1 MSHILAYCSP
11 AHGHLFPLA
20 AVLEELHGRG
30 HEIVLRT
37 LAGEVE
43 GMRARGFDAA
53 PIAPQAEAIEMDD
66 WKARTPPGVSVR
78 ALQVFLARAQHD
90 APDLRAAIA
99 AEKPDALLVD
109 VLTWGALGAAEAWGG
124 PWACFCPFPLP
135 LRSRLGPP
143 GGLGLRPA
151 SGPLGRLRDRAL
163 QPLLRAGFDRAS
175 LRGLNE
181 VRAGL
186 GLPPLAHTEELFLA
200 PPLLLYM
207 SAEPFEYPRPDW
219 PERIVEVGPCLWE
232 PPGKLPAEL
241 RDIEAPLVLVTSS
254 TEFQDD
260 GRLVQVALE
269 ALAGEPFHV
278 VATLP
283 AANEPGLRVPANA
296 TVLRFAP
303 HTPILERCACAIT
316 HGGMGAT
323 QKALALGV
331 PVCAVPFARDQPEVA
346 RRVEVAG
353 AGSRLPASRL
363 RPDRLRA
370 KVREAVARKAGAE
383 RVAAGF
389 AAAGGAV
396 AAADAFEARLL
407 GGDRPPTTS

>member
-1 MSHILAYCSP
+1 MSRVLAYCSP
-11 AHGHLFPLA
+11 AHGHLFPLT
-20 AVLEELHGRG
+20 AVLEELRRRG
-30 HEIVLRT
+30 HEIVLRA
-37 LAGEVE
+37 LSGEVE
-43 GMRARGFDAA
+43 GMRARGFEAA
-53 PIAPQAEAIEMDD
+53 PIAAEIEAIETDD
-66 WKARTPPGVSVR
+66 WKARTPAGASAR
-78 ALQVFLARAQHD
+78 ALRVFLARAQHD
-90 APDLRAAIA
+90 APDLQAAIA
-99 AEKPDALLVD
+99 AEEPDALLVD

-135 LRSRLGPP
+135 LRSRAGPP

-151 SGPLGRLRDRAL
+151 AGPLGRLRDTAL
-163 QPLLRAGFDRAS
+163 RPLLRRGFDRIS

-181 VRAGL
+181 GRARL
-186 GLPPLAHTEELFLA
+186 GLSALAHTEELFLA
-200 PPLLLYM
+200 PPLLIYM

-219 PERIVEVGPCLWE
+219 PERIVAVGPCLWE
-232 PPGKLPAEL
+232 PPGELPAAL
-241 RDIEAPLVLVTSS
+241 REVEAPLVLVTSS

-260 GRLVQVALE
+260 GRLVRVALE

-283 AANEPGLRVPANA
+283 AASGDGLSVPANA

-331 PVCAVPFARDQPEVA
+331 PVCAVPFGRDQPEVA

-353 AGSRLPASRL
+353 AGTRLPASRL

-370 KVREAVARKAGAE
+370 KVQEAVARKAGAE

-389 AAAGGAV
+389 AAAGGAA
-396 AAADAFEARLL
+396 AAADAFEQLL
-407 GGDRPPTTS
+407 ERFSAL

>member
-1 MSHILAYCSP
+1 MGRILAYSSP

-20 AVLEELHGRG
+20 AVLEELRGRG
-30 HEIVLRT
+30 HEVALRT

-43 GMRARGFDAA
+43 RMRARGFEAA
-53 PIAPQAEAIEMDD
+53 RIAPQVEAIEMDD
-66 WKARTPPGVSVR
+66 WKARTPPGASTR
-78 ALQVFLARAQHD
+78 ALGVFVARAQHD
-90 APDLRAAIA
+90 GPDLEAAIA
-99 AEKPDALLVD
+99 AERPDAVLVD
-109 VLTWGALGAAEAWGG
+109 VLTWGALSVAEAWGG
-124 PWACFCPFPLP
+124 PWACLCPFPLP
-135 LRSRLGPP
+135 LRSRVGPP

-163 QPLLRAGFDRAS
+163 RPLLRAAFDRSS
-175 LRGLNE
+175 LKGLNE
-181 VRAGL
+181 VRSRH
-186 GLPPLAHTEELFLA
+186 GLPPLAHTEDLFLA
-200 PPLLLYM
+200 PPLLLYT

-219 PERIVEVGPCLWE
+219 PERIVGVGPCLWE
-232 PPGKLPAEL
+232 PPGELPTEL
-241 RDIEAPLVLVTSS
+241 REAEAPLVLVTSS

-260 GRLVQVALE
+260 GHLVRTALE
-269 ALAGEPFHV
+269 ALDGEPFHV

-283 AANEPGLRVPANA
+283 AADEAGLRVPANA

-303 HTPILERCACAIT
+303 HTPILERSACAIT

-353 AGSRLPASRL
+353 AGSRLPAGRL

-370 KVREAVARKAGAE
+370 KVHEAIACKPGAA
-383 RVAAGF
+383 RVAKAF

-396 AAADAFEARLL
+396 AAADAFEQRLL
-407 GGDRPPTTS
+407 SPGSRP

>member
-1 MSHILAYCSP
+1 MSRILAYSSP

-20 AVLEELHGRG
+20 AVLEELRRRG
-30 HEIVLRT
+30 HDVALRT

-43 GMRARGFDAA
+43 GMRARGFE
-53 PIAPQAEAIEMDD
+53 AEAIAPEAEAIAMDD
-66 WKARTPPGVSVR
+66 WKARTPPGASKR
-78 ALQVFLARAQHD
+78 ALEVFLARARYD

-99 AEKPDALLVD
+99 AERPDAVLVD

-124 PWACFCPFPLP
+124 PWACFCPFPLM
-135 LRSRLGPP
+135 LHSRVGPP
-143 GGLGLRPA
+143 SGLGLRPA
-151 SGPLGRLRDRAL
+151 AGPLGRLRDRAL
-163 QPLLRAGFDRAS
+163 RPLLRAGFDRAS

-181 VRAGL
+181 VRARL
-186 GLPPLAHTEELFLA
+186 GLSPFAHTEELFLA
-200 PPLLLYM
+200 PPLLIYM

-232 PPGKLPAEL
+232 PPGELPAEL
-241 RDIEAPLVLVTSS
+241 HEVDLPLVLVTSS

-260 GRLVQVALE
+260 GRLVRTALE
-269 ALAGEPFHV
+269 ALDGEPIHV

-283 AANEPGLRVPANA
+283 AASEAGLEAPANA
-296 TVLRFAP
+296 TILRFAP
-303 HTPILERCACAIT
+303 HTPILERSACAIT

-353 AGSRLPASRL
+353 AGSRLPAWRL
-363 RPDRLRA
+363 RPDRLRT
-370 KVREAVARKAGAE
+370 KVHEAIASKAGAE

-389 AAAGGAV
+389 AAAGGAA
-396 AAADAFEARLL
+396 AAADAFERRLL
-407 GGDRPPTTS
+407 AR

>member
-1 MSHILAYCSP
+1 MSRILAYSSP

-20 AVLEELHGRG
+20 AVLKQLRRRD
-30 HEIVLRT
+30 HEVILRAP
-37 LAGEVE
+37 AGEVE
-43 GMRARGFDAA
+43 AMRADGFEAA
-53 PIAPQAEAIEMDD
+53 PIGAEIEALGMDD
-66 WKARTPPGVSVR
+66 WKARTPPGASVR
-78 ALQVFLARAQHD
+78 ALRMFLARARYD
-90 APDLRAAIA
+90 APDLQAAIA
-99 AEKPDALLVD
+99 AERPDAVLVD
-109 VLTWGALGAAEAWGG
+109 ALTWGAQSAAAAWGG

-135 LRSRLGPP
+135 LRSRAGPP
-143 GGLGLRPA
+143 AGLGLRPA
-151 SGPLGRLRDRAL
+151 AGPFGRLRDWAL
-163 QPLLRAGFDRAS
+163 WPLIRAGFDRLS
-175 LRGLNE
+175 LKSLNE
-181 VRAGL
+181 VRARL
-186 GLPPLAHTEELFLA
+186 GLSPFAHTEELFLA

-219 PERIVEVGPCLWE
+219 PERIVSVGPCLWE
-232 PPGKLPAEL
+232 PPGELPAEL
-241 RDIEAPLVLVTSS
+241 REVEAPLVLVTSS

-260 GRLVQVALE
+260 GRLVDTALE
-269 ALAGEPFHV
+269 ALDGEPFHL

-283 AANEPGLRVPANA
+283 AADGAGLRVPDNA

-303 HTPILERCACAIT
+303 HTPILERSACAIT

-331 PVCAVPFARDQPEVA
+331 PVCAVPFGRDQPEVA

-370 KVREAVARKAGAE
+370 KVREAIRCKGGAE

-396 AAADAFEARLL
+396 AAADAFEERLL
-407 GGDRPPTTS
+407 PRSA